1 MKVVLAHGPAG
12 LFDFFPLLFI
22 GAAVWVILM
31 VLRDG
36 EKRRGT
42 GTHTLPRTPW
52 SRQVHAATRK
62 RGGEKVAVQHSER
75 PAVRFGAPT
84 TKLRV
89 MDGEGADGN
98 RPTVPRRFEPPPPGR
113 RKTG

>member
-12 LFDFFPLLFI
+12 LLDFFPLLFI

-36 EKRRGT
+36 QKRSRGT
-42 GTHTLPRTPW
+42 GTSTLPRTPW

-62 RGGEKVAVQHSER
+62 RAAEKAAVQPSER
-75 PAVRFGAPT
+75 PAVRFAAPK

-89 MDGEGADGN
+89 MEGEGGDGN
-98 RPTVPRRFEPPPPGR
+98 RPAVPRRFEPPPR